1 MSVSSDFLGFP
12 SGATLI
18 FPSELSMSGL
28 DFFPSASSFS
38 GAKDQTLLRA
48 DFNFFLVP
56 EKVFQ
61 NLRLDP

>member
-38 GAKDQTLLRA
+38 GAKDQVL
-48 DFNFFLVP
+48 F
-56 EKVFQ
+56 EKNEV
-61 NLRLDP
+61 